1 MNASACRSVVT
12 SCLLI
17 IPLMIV
23 GEKYASARGEGIVA
37 GDGRLHPSLDLDLA
51 YDTNPGYFTNG
62 AVGDMFLR
70 IRPGITIEYPSEI
83 FAVDIAGRVG
93 YDWYF
98 GISNPDTR
106 KLSSVVADANLNFGF
121 NPKGQISFFIEDVL
135 SRSGDPRYT
144 SLTGKFNRTDD
155 EIKAHL
161 QIKPGSQ
168 ALTFDLAYGFFI
180 DYFDDYRELSSYAH
194 RIYFSGKWKFLPKTA
209 LIVDADAD
217 LRRYFDVY
225 PTQFNGQNI
234 RNIDIN
240 GIRATVGLRGQITS
254 LLALTVKAGYG
265 NTLFSKP
272 TNYAGSNFSSAIGQ
286 AELEFRSGTTFIQ
299 GGYLR
304 NFQPVMFFAYFG
316 QDRFY
321 VKFLQQIAGKFSIEA
336 NVGFDLLNYGK
347 DLVQNK
353 NRYDNFLS
361 GNLILDYSILDWL
374 NVGLRYDF
382 QQLFSDYKQ
391 PISPNTGV
399 EYNKHIISIFVKLDY

>member
-1 MNASACRSVVT
+1 M
-12 SCLLI
+12 
-17 IPLMIV
+17 
-23 GEKYASARGEGIVA
+23 
-37 GDGRLHPSLDLDLA
+37 
-51 YDTNPGYFTNG
+51 
-62 AVGDMFLR
+62 
-70 IRPGITIEYPSEI
+70 
-83 FAVDIAGRVG
+83 
-93 YDWYF
+93 
-98 GISNPDTR
+98 
-106 KLSSVVADANLNFGF
+106 
-121 NPKGQISFFIEDVL
+121 L

-336 NVGFDLLNYGK
+336 NVGFDLLIMAKILCKTRTAMITFFPEILYSTIAYWIGSTWDFAMTSSSSSRITNNQFRQTPAWNTTNTSSVSSSSWTINPWLGIWSTK
-347 DLVQNK
+347 EVQG
-353 NRYDNFLS
+353 S
-361 GNLILDYSILDWL
+361 
-374 NVGLRYDF
+374 
-382 QQLFSDYKQ
+382 
-391 PISPNTGV
+391 
-399 EYNKHIISIFVKLDY
+399 